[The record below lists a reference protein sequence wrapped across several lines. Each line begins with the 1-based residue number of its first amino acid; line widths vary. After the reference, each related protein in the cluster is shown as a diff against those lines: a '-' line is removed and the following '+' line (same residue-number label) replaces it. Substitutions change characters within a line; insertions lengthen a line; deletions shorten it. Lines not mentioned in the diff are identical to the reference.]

1 MNSMNSTQI
10 RRYLHL
16 KETSKMFDVYYVML
30 STISII
36 IKIIVEFR
44 YIPYIP
50 ENGCEIK
57 FNFNNGL

>member
-1 MNSMNSTQI
+1 
-10 RRYLHL
+10 
-16 KETSKMFDVYYVML
+16 MFDVYYVML
-30 STISII
+30 SSISII